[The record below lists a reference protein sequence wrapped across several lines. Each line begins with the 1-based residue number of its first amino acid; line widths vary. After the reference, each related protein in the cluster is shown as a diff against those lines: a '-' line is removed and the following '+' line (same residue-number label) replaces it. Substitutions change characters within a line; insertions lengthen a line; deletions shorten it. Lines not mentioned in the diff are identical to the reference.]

1 MRRPRHLARGF
12 TLVEAIVV
20 IVITGIIAGMV
31 AVFIRTPVEGYM
43 DAERRAGLTDIADTA
58 VRRMARE
65 IRLALPNSVRTAAD
79 GSGRCIEF
87 IPTKIGA
94 RYRMVV
100 DGSNGNGDVLDF
112 TAVDGSFDML
122 WPNSA
127 LPADVRLTAG
137 DVVVVYNDGSA
148 AGNAYNGTN
157 AIQIGAGG
165 VVEPG
170 ASANSTSITFVD
182 AATAVPFERKQLPSE
197 SPEGRF
203 QVIPAGAHV
212 VSFFCNPATNTLTRH
227 VRTLTSAWARP
238 ASCAAMVAG
247 AATAVLA
254 GGVGTCSLSYDPP
267 GASTGLSRFG
277 LVSISLA
284 LTEAGESVN
293 LYQQV
298 HVDNTP

>member
-1 MRRPRHLARGF
+1 MRRDHDIWHTGS
-12 TLVEAIVV
+12 LVEAIVV

-100 DGSNGNGDVLDF
+100 GEAMA
-112 TAVDGSFDML
+112 TAMFSTSPLSMAASTCCGQTVRCLRM
-122 WPNSA
+122 SA
-127 LPADVRLTAG
+127 LPRATWSSITTA
-137 DVVVVYNDGSA
+137 VPPVA
-148 AGNAYNGTN
+148 AYSGTN

-165 VVEPG
+165 VVEDR

-182 AATAVPFERKQLPSE
+182 AATACLSSASSCRASRRKDDS
-197 SPEGRF
+197 G
-203 QVIPAGAHV
+203 
-212 VSFFCNPATNTLTRH
+212 
-227 VRTLTSAWARP
+227 
-238 ASCAAMVAG
+238 
-247 AATAVLA
+247 
-254 GGVGTCSLSYDPP
+254 
-267 GASTGLSRFG
+267 
-277 LVSISLA
+277 
-284 LTEAGESVN
+284 
-293 LYQQV
+293 
-298 HVDNTP
+298 

>member
-182 AATAVPFERKQLPSE
+182 AATAVPFERK
-197 SPEGRF
+197 
-203 QVIPAGAHV
+203 
-212 VSFFCNPATNTLTRH
+212 
-227 VRTLTSAWARP
+227 
-238 ASCAAMVAG
+238 
-247 AATAVLA
+247 
-254 GGVGTCSLSYDPP
+254 
-267 GASTGLSRFG
+267 
-277 LVSISLA
+277 
-284 LTEAGESVN
+284 
-293 LYQQV
+293 
-298 HVDNTP
+298 